1 MALRLQ
7 VDGLRNAADHVV
19 KDGEG
24 TTSAPGLSNVPR
36 AAAGPF
42 GAPKP
47 GTGRA
52 EIRRQGGV

>member
-19 KDGEG
+19 KGGEG
-24 TTSAPGLSNVPR
+24 TTSAPDLSNVPT
-36 AAAGPF
+36 ADVGPI
-42 GAPKP
+42 GAPRP
-47 GTGRA
+47 GIGRA

>member
-24 TTSAPGLSNVPR
+24 TTSALGSSEVPS
-36 AAAGPF
+36 ADAELI
-42 GAPKP
+42 GAPMP
-47 GTGRA
+47 ATGRA
-52 EIRRQGGV
+52 EVRRRGGV

>member
-7 VDGLRNAADHVV
+7 VHGLRHAADHVV

-24 TTSAPGLSNVPR
+24 TTSALGSSNVSSADAEPI
-36 AAAGPF
+36 

-52 EIRRQGGV
+52 QIRRQGGV